1 MNKGHKQPKNKSIM
15 KTRLALVTF
24 LILFSFLLSAQNQK
38 YSVNEEAEYHE
49 EQVERG
55 SKFEV
60 GFHFG
65 PAWAS
70 GDAKDF
76 AKSGNAFS
84 LDLGANSGNFYIGTE
99 LTITS
104 WKDFVDSQEA
114 EDANFEETTFLWLAN
129 ARLFMGEGNVQPYI
143 GLGTDLITLAD
154 YMISPDDDDDCY
166 DSNHHHNDELDY
178 NAWIVPSF
186 GIRWKMGP
194 DVSGNIGLTGNFS
207 GNYSFVRL
215 QLGIVF

>member
-1 MNKGHKQPKNKSIM
+1 MNKGHNNQKQSIM
-15 KTRLALVTF
+15 KTRLAIVTCLVF
-24 LILFSFLLSAQNQK
+24 ISSILTAQNQK
-38 YSVNEEAEYHE
+38 YSVNEQAEYK
-49 EQVERG
+49 EQSVERG

-65 PAWAS
+65 PAWTS
-70 GDAKDF
+70 GDATEF

-84 LDLGANSGNFYIGTE
+84 IDLGANSGNFYIGTE

-114 EDANFEETTFLWLAN
+114 EEVNFEETTFLWLAN
-129 ARLFMGEGNVQPYI
+129 AKLFMGEGNVQPYI
-143 GLGTDLITLAD
+143 GLGTDLISLAD
-154 YMISPDDDDDCY
+154 YMINSDEDDDCY
-166 DSNHHHNDELDY
+166 DSHHHHDDELDY
-178 NAWIVPSF
+178 NAWFVPSF
-186 GIRWKMGP
+186 GIRWRMGP
-194 DVSGNIGLTGNFS
+194 DVSGNIGLSGNFS